1 MKSLFLETKDD
12 GDTITTT
19 FPDVKFAKTGAALFE
34 LPSDFTRYANT
45 QEMMMGAMQR
55 MMGGQ

>member
-12 GDTITTT
+12 GDTVTTT
-19 FPDVKFAKTGAALFE
+19 FRDVKFAKPDAALFV
-34 LPSDFTRYANT
+34 LPADFTRYANM